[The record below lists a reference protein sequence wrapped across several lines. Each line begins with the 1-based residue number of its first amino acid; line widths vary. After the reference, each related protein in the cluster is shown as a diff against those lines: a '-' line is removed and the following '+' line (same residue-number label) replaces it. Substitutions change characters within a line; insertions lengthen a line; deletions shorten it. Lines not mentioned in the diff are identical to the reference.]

1 MIRIRPANPDDAERI
16 AALATQLG
24 YPSTPAQVA
33 SRLERLLRDDEH
45 AIFVAA
51 QSALVVGWVH
61 VFEKH
66 LLESEPEAE
75 IGGLV
80 VDENHRRAGAGKLL
94 MERAEEWARSRG
106 LKSVYLRSNVIR
118 KEAHAF
124 YEKLGYHVSQNPDGV
139 SQDVVIAARPKQ
151 SAYSRRSC
159 RSGSVL

>member
-1 MIRIRPANPDDAERI
+1 MCAGASAGEIQIRCANPDDAERI

-24 YPSTPAQVA
+24 YPSTPGQVA
-33 SRLERLLRDDEH
+33 ARLARLKHDGEH
-45 AIFVAA
+45 AIFVAE

-66 LLESEPEAE
+66 LLESDPEAE

-80 VDENHRRAGAGKLL
+80 VDENYRGAGAGKFL

-118 KEAHAF
+118 KEAHVF
-124 YEKLGYHVSQNPDGV
+124 YEKLGYL
-139 SQDVVIAARPKQ
+139 VVKTQTAFRKM
-151 SAYSRRSC
+151 
-159 RSGSVL
+159 L